1 MISRSD
7 AAIVRSLLR
16 KAQAVSLQLAEDAA
30 NTGVPGAKRLRPKDR
45 AIKAKLVHCYV
56 TVAVRYMIEGQDS

>member
-1 MISRSD
+1 MITGSD

-16 KAQAVSLQLAEDAA
+16 KSQALTIQLAEDAA
-30 NTGVPGAKRLRPKDR
+30 NMGVTGAKRMRPKDR

-56 TVAVRYMIEGQDS
+56 TVAVRYMIEGQQ